1 MNTRQLCEHWTGLPP
16 LSLPKRNSIPVP
28 GAGGVIFNNC
38 LVEGCGGRTG
48 KGGEVALVLE
58 KDLWHFVLFYF
69 KDQSNWKQLFFN
81 NSGKVNRNISQG
93 FTMGTPKRKHFMLCF
108 NNLSLL
114 DRGLKRVQSVS
125 TNHQD
130 NFFSQVVYQS

>member
-1 MNTRQLCEHWTGLPP
+1 MWGQDRE
-16 LSLPKRNSIPVP
+16 
-28 GAGGVIFNNC
+28 GGK
-38 LVEGCGGRTG
+38 
-48 KGGEVALVLE
+48 KGVVLVLE
-58 KDLWHFVLFYF
+58 KCMWPLVLFYF

-93 FTMGTPKRKHFMLCF
+93 FTVCTPKRKHFMLCF

-130 NFFSQVVYQS
+130 NFFSQVAYQS